1 MTQQVSTVIVGVSAG
16 TSVKLDVSPILISS
30 LIEGYKASLLILN
43 FISILQPQLQQLL
56 NQRQPNLQH
65 LLVQIRN
72 LH

>member
-43 FISILQPQLQQLL
+43 FISIMQPQLQQLL